1 MALSYAQSKLIQGT
15 LPALREHGE
24 QISSIFYATMLHEHP
39 DLKNHFNTVNQA
51 NGRQPRA
58 LTSIII
64 AFAANISHTSELVPK
79 LERVC
84 HKHCSLGIQ
93 PDQYA
98 IVGEYLIR
106 AFSQVLGDAMT
117 DPVRTAWSEAYCV
130 LARMMMGR
138 EAHLYKSFGPWQT
151 WRRMRVSKK
160 VAESEDVYS
169 FYLEPAGDVPHQD
182 DGVAGAGTGSAGT
195 GNTNSAAAP
204 RYAHFASR
212 LRTSHAGRSSSS
224 SLGFH
229 SDSEKTEKTQ
239 KTDKKQLPHYLP
251 GQYVS
256 VRMFIPA
263 TSTFQSRQY
272 SLSTRYHADHYR
284 ISVKRDEGTRFAN
297 TVSASYLNPG
307 LVSNAMIDGVS
318 AGDCI
323 DVSHPTGEF
332 FAELGSSSPL
342 VLISAGIGASPM
354 MAILET
360 VAAAQPGRRVTY
372 IHGSRYS
379 PPVFSAALQER
390 QKEMPA
396 LRTAFFYS
404 ASAKPPPSSSSNS
417 STSSASYT
425 HRSREALHAMANA
438 HQPGSRRSM
447 YMPLGAH
454 PGSDFGSAPASS
466 ALCREFQGH
475 VDLQKLLPDTEDLHL
490 DNSSTEYYV
499 CGPESFMLEVAVH
512 LVDELHVSRQRI
524 RFELF
529 STGDLEDQR
538 NSRVASF
545 LSS

>member
-1 MALSYAQSKLIQGT
+1 MSLAYAQSKLIQGT

-24 QISSIFYATMLHEHP
+24 QISSIFYATMLNEHP
-39 DLKNHFNTVNQA
+39 ELKNYFNSANQA

-117 DPVRTAWSEAYCV
+117 DDVRAAWTDAYCV

-138 EAHLYKSFGPWQT
+138 EAQLYKSFGAWQT

-169 FYLEPAGDVPHQD
+169 FYLEPTDDSRSQNECVPVD
-182 DGVAGAGTGSAGT
+182 AP
-195 GNTNSAAAP
+195 AP
-204 RYAHFASR
+204 RYTNFATR
-212 LRTSHAGRSSSS
+212 LRTSNVGRSSS

-229 SDSEKTEKTQ
+229 SDTEKS
-239 KTDKKQLPHYLP
+239 DKSDKARLPHYRP

-256 VRMFIPA
+256 VRMFIPS
-263 TSTFQSRQY
+263 TSTYQSRQY

-297 TVSASYLNPG
+297 TVSASYLNSG
-307 LVSNAMIDGVS
+307 LVSNAMIDCIN
-318 AGDCI
+318 AGDCV

-332 FAELGSSSPL
+332 FAEFGSSSPL

-360 VAAAQPGRRVTY
+360 VAATQPGRRVTY

-379 PPVFSAALQER
+379 PPVFAGALQEL
-390 QKEMPA
+390 QKEMPT

-404 ASAKPPPSSSSNS
+404 GFAKPPSSSSNS
-417 STSSASYT
+417 SASSSSYT
-425 HRSREALHAMANA
+425 HRSREVLHAMANA
-438 HQPGSRRSM
+438 HQPGSRRSL
-447 YMPLGAH
+447 YLPLGAH
-454 PGSDFGSAPASS
+454 PGGDFGSAPASS
-466 ALCREFQGH
+466 SSSREFQGH
-475 VDLQKLLPDTEDLHL
+475 VDLQKLLLEKEDLHL
-490 DNSSTEYYV
+490 DNTSTEYFV
-499 CGPESFMLEVAVH
+499 CGPESFMLDVAMH
-512 LVDELHVSRQRI
+512 LVDELHISRQRI

-529 STGDLEDQR
+529 STGDLEDR
-538 NSRVASF
+538 RDSRVASF
-545 LSS
+545 LGSS